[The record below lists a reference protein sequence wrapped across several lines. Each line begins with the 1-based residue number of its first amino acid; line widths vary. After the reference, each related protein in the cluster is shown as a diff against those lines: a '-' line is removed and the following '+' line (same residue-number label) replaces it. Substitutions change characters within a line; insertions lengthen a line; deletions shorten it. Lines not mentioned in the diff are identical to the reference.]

1 MKSTVLKI
9 EEAVVWLLTYL
20 GAILIFFSIAAFF
33 GEKVKI
39 FFEKRTKVK
48 ALSDNDFNYIS
59 NTYGEHNESYIYVN
73 NILDLLN
80 SYIPSNILILFFLGI
95 IYLFYL
101 LTVEYIK
108 NVKPNRNSYLIYF
121 SNALASIASGICSLM
136 FFITSTLIIAI
147 VFIIY
152 IGMWSSD
159 ILLFVLYFTIIYMI
173 LTLFIFFIDK
183 SLSEAVNKSV
193 R

>member
-1 MKSTVLKI
+1 MKRIVLKI
-9 EEAVVWLLTYL
+9 EEAVIWLLTYL
-20 GAILIFFSIAAFF
+20 GAILIFFSIAALF
-33 GEKVKI
+33 GEKVKK
-39 FFEKRTKVK
+39 FFEKRTKVR
-48 ALSDNDFNYIS
+48 AFSDNDFNYIS
-59 NTYGEHNESYIYVN
+59 NAYGKHNDSYIYVN

-108 NVKPNRNSYLIYF
+108 NIKPNRNSYLIYF

-136 FFITSTLIIAI
+136 FFITSTLIISI

-173 LTLFIFFIDK
+173 FTLFIFFVDK
-183 SLSEAVNKSV
+183 SLSEAVNESV

>member
-1 MKSTVLKI
+1 MKRIVLKI
-9 EEAVVWLLTYL
+9 EEAVIWLLTYL
-20 GAILIFFSIAAFF
+20 GAILIFFSIAALF
-33 GEKVKI
+33 GEKVKK

-48 ALSDNDFNYIS
+48 AFSDNDFNYIS
-59 NTYGEHNESYIYVN
+59 NTYGEYNDSYIYVN
-73 NILDLLN
+73 NILDLLK

-136 FFITSTLIIAI
+136 FFITSTLIISI

-173 LTLFIFFIDK
+173 FTLFIFFVDK
-183 SLSEAVNKSV
+183 SLSEAVNESV

>member
-9 EEAVVWLLTYL
+9 EEAVIWFLTYL
-20 GAILIFFSIAAFF
+20 GAILIFFSIAALF
-33 GEKVKI
+33 GEKVKN
-39 FFEKRTKVK
+39 FFENRTKVK
-48 ALSDNDFNYIS
+48 AFSDNDFNYIS
-59 NTYGEHNESYIYVN
+59 NTYGEHNDSYIYVN
-73 NILDLLN
+73 NILELLN
-80 SYIPSNILILFFLGI
+80 SYIPSNILILFFLGV

-136 FFITSTLIIAI
+136 FFITSTLIISI

-173 LTLFIFFIDK
+173 LTLFIFFVDK
-183 SLSEAVNKSV
+183 SLSEAVNKSA

>member
-1 MKSTVLKI
+1 MKRIVLKI
-9 EEAVVWLLTYL
+9 EEAVIWLLTYL
-20 GAILIFFSIAAFF
+20 GAILIFFSIAALF
-33 GEKVKI
+33 GEKVKK

-48 ALSDNDFNYIS
+48 AFSDNDFNYIS
-59 NTYGEHNESYIYVN
+59 NTYSEYNDSYIYVN

-136 FFITSTLIIAI
+136 FFITSTLIISI

-173 LTLFIFFIDK
+173 FTLFIFFVDK
-183 SLSEAVNKSV
+183 SLSEAVNESV